1 MSKYQNVNLSL
12 SHSDK
17 SIPGTYNSKKSHS
30 HGVKL
35 LQKVKILSI
44 TLIFCKNKSYSIRIY
59 KPTVKAI
66 NEYTFHFENPI
77 SIEKSERFDDEKG
90 LWRAKIPDFVI
101 YKGNFS
107 IKYGIYYRT

>member
-1 MSKYQNVNLSL
+1 M
-12 SHSDK
+12 
-17 SIPGTYNSKKSHS
+17 
-30 HGVKL
+30 
-35 LQKVKILSI
+35 
-44 TLIFCKNKSYSIRIY
+44 
-59 KPTVKAI
+59 KAI

>member
-17 SIPGTYNSKKSHS
+17 SMHGTYNSKKSHS

-35 LQKVKILSI
+35 LQKLKILSI

-59 KPTVKAI
+59 KPTVKVI
-66 NEYTFHFENPI
+66 NEYTFHFDNPI
-77 SIEKSERFDDEKG
+77 SIEKSERFDGGKG
-90 LWRAKIPDFVI
+90 LWKAKTPDFVI

-107 IKYGIYYRT
+107 IKYGIYYQT